1 MLDSW
6 SLRVLVAVADHGSFS
21 AAADGLS
28 LTQPAVS
35 RQIGA
40 LERRLGT
47 TLFRRVPRGVAPT
60 PAGSVAIDQA
70 REVLAA
76 IGAFE
81 TRLTALANVE
91 AGELRLSAFPSA
103 NTHLVPEA
111 IRRFSRAHPGVA
123 VSLLQADPETP
134 WAAVREGQ
142 VDIALVTSW
151 HLADLPGGFDEPPV
165 VDGVE
170 FHPLLDEEL
179 RLALKADHRLSAR
192 RRVPLAELQQEA
204 WIDGAHP
211 DCLGPL
217 SRLTEAL
224 GAPPRVAFWC
234 DDWNGKHALVAAGLG
249 VALVPA
255 LAHRTVRAGVVV
267 RQTTPTLPG
276 RRLYAV
282 TADAPYRPS
291 VVSAMMPIIAGV
303 LARG

>member
-211 DCLGPL
+211 DCLGPVPPDR
-217 SRLTEAL
+217 SARCT
-224 GAPPRVAFWC
+224 APRRV
-234 DDWNGKHALVAAGLG
+234 LV
-249 VALVPA
+249 
-255 LAHRTVRAGVVV
+255 
-267 RQTTPTLPG
+267 
-276 RRLYAV
+276 
-282 TADAPYRPS
+282 
-291 VVSAMMPIIAGV
+291 
-303 LARG
+303 